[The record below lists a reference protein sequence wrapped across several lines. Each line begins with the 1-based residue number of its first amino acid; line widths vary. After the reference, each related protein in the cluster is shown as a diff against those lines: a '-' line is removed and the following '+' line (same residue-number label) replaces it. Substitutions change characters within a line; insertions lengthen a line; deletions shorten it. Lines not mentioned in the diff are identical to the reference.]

1 MGIVLLFLLLL
12 DGFLDMGVLFFF
24 LGILLFFLFFVVICV
39 EMVDFF
45 GLICLLFWFL
55 VII

>member
-12 DGFLDMGVLFFF
+12 DGFLDIGVLFFF

-45 GLICLLFWFL
+45 GLICL
-55 VII
+55 